1 MKPVTQVRIRNLN
14 DDIAA
19 SIARLKVDRSRI
31 RASRAIVDKAL
42 KDGKTYY
49 SINTGFG
56 ILANKRI
63 SDNELK
69 KLQYNL
75 LISHAVGV
83 GELIPKDISRLM
95 LALKIH
101 SLGLGYSGVSEKVFE
116 RLLFLLENDRIP
128 AVPKKGSVGA
138 SGDLAPLAHMSL
150 PVIGQGF
157 FWDKDGKKTI
167 PARKALKEDGLK
179 PIELEPKDGLALI
192 NGTQMMAAYGSYV
205 LSKCVNLLKAAD
217 IISIISLEAFRGS
230 IKPFDPRIHQARPHK
245 GQIDVAGNVTK
256 LLANSEILESHR
268 YCNRVQDP
276 YSLRCIPQV
285 HGASRDSIDHCISVV
300 DTENNSATDN
310 PLTFENGDIIS
321 GGNFHG
327 QPLALVLD
335 FAAIAMAEMAN
346 ISERRTYLLLKGGDG
361 LPQLLMS
368 ETGINSGFMIP
379 QYTAAALVAENKV
392 LAHPASV
399 DSIPTCVGQEDH
411 VSMGSISAHKLLEVF
426 RNVELVLAIELITSA
441 QALDFR
447 DPLKPGD
454 GVVASHKLIREHI
467 PHLYED
473 SYFANLIASALDL
486 IQSGKLVAAVE
497 AKCGELK

>member
-1 MKPVTQVRIRNLN
+1 
-14 DDIAA
+14 
-19 SIARLKVDRSRI
+19 
-31 RASRAIVDKAL
+31 
-42 KDGKTYY
+42 
-49 SINTGFG
+49 
-56 ILANKRI
+56 
-63 SDNELK
+63 
-69 KLQYNL
+69 
-75 LISHAVGV
+75 
-83 GELIPKDISRLM
+83 
-95 LALKIH
+95 
-101 SLGLGYSGVSEKVFE
+101 
-116 RLLFLLENDRIP
+116 
-128 AVPKKGSVGA
+128 
-138 SGDLAPLAHMSL
+138 
-150 PVIGQGF
+150 
-157 FWDKDGKKTI
+157 
-167 PARKALKEDGLK
+167 
-179 PIELEPKDGLALI
+179 
-192 NGTQMMAAYGSYV
+192 
-205 LSKCVNLLKAAD
+205 
-217 IISIISLEAFRGS
+217 
-230 IKPFDPRIHQARPHK
+230 
-245 GQIDVAGNVTK
+245 
-256 LLANSEILESHR
+256 
-268 YCNRVQDP
+268 
-276 YSLRCIPQV
+276 
-285 HGASRDSIDHCISVV
+285 V